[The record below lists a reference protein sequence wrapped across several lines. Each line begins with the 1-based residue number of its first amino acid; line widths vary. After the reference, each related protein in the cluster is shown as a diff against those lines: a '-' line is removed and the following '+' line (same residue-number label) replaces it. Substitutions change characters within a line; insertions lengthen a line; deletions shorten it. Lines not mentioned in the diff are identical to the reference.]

1 MLPTPSPHHLDQ
13 ILFRAL
19 PYVEQRRKVS
29 GGYGAT
35 RRLPATIDDTYFAL
49 RIMTLLQLEPPE
61 GITAPPS
68 QDEALCCYLITAGNS
83 LRLGISTRYHLLA
96 AKRLIGLPVDTTATL
111 AIILPL
117 LKPNATLTTWF
128 YVIAII
134 RDILSLNPATLID
147 TQDALP
153 LLAQPWRTIDE
164 ARKRLFLQ
172 NTLGLMPDLSTAN
185 TLIAWIQACQG
196 GDGGFGFMPG
206 TTSFIENCRFAIE
219 ALDELG
225 ASPHD
230 RSALIAFLCGCQTAS
245 GGFSRKGQAT
255 AFLDTTWFALAAL
268 VSALTPRPP
277 KSQSP

>member
-1 MLPTPSPHHLDQ
+1 MLPSSLPHHLDQ
-13 ILFRAL
+13 ILARAL

-49 RIMTLLQLEPPE
+49 RILALHRLHSSEDT
-61 GITAPPS
+61 TTS
-68 QDEALCCYLITAGNS
+68 TTHDEALRSYLITAGNS

-96 AKRLIGLPVDTTATL
+96 ASRLTGLPVDTTATL
-111 AIILPL
+111 AIILPRL
-117 LKPNATLTTWF
+117 RPNATLTTWF
-128 YVIAII
+128 YVITII
-134 RDILSLNPATLID
+134 RDTLNLNPTTLID
-147 TQDALP
+147 TKDALP

-164 ARKRLFLQ
+164 VRKRLFIQ
-172 NTLGLMPDLSTAN
+172 NTLGLTPDRSSAN
-185 TLIAWIQACQG
+185 TLTSWIKACQG

-206 TTSFIENCRFAIE
+206 TTSFIENCRFGIE

-230 RSALIAFLCGCQTAS
+230 RPALIAFLCGCQTAS

-255 AFLDTTWFALAAL
+255 AFLDTTWFALAAM
-268 VSALTPRPP
+268 VSALEPHHPMAE
-277 KSQSP
+277 SP